1 MIIVAFFLARTAP
14 LLIMKA
20 WEGVKKDKLNIFK
33 YLKRLLMTVYYLLS
47 DFYVLYY
54 VIYGLAAI
62 AGLWLNV
69 FFFFFHLFDVLVRYP
84 VLLNVVLS
92 VWKPKKMILYTYL
105 LFIILMYGF
114 SLFAYYQLKDSYPPG
129 FCDSTWNC
137 LITSMDMSFKYDGS
151 LGGYFQSHWDSDEVP
166 GHEHQISYLLIRFF
180 FDNFYHILLMVIMI
194 NIVSGIIIDTFG
206 SLREELQRY
215 KHDLDNFCFIC
226 GFDIEAIEKNSK
238 NNLGFK
244 NHIKKD
250 HYLWNYL
257 FYIAY
262 LKE

>member
-1 MIIVAFFLARTAP
+1 
-14 LLIMKA
+14 
-20 WEGVKKDKLNIFK
+20 
-33 YLKRLLMTVYYLLS
+33 
-47 DFYVLYY
+47 
-54 VIYGLAAI
+54 
-62 AGLWLNV
+62 
-69 FFFFFHLFDVLVRYP
+69 
-84 VLLNVVLS
+84 
-92 VWKPKKMILYTYL
+92 
-105 LFIILMYGF
+105 MYGF

-151 LGGYFQSHWDSDEVP
+151 MGGYFQSHWDSDEVP

-244 NHIKKD
+244 NHIKVQKI
-250 HYLWNYL
+250 YKRLILLKSFFIFGLLKIIERSL
-257 FYIAY
+257 FVELSVLYC
-262 LKE
+262 LLEGVR